1 MFPEALVERVL
12 KLFSYRGDVVL
23 DPFNGVGT
31 TTAVA
36 KRLGRIYV
44 GIDISEE
51 YCKKAEERVKN
62 TPVYTP
68 GRENGEEV
76 NRACLGGFRK

>member
-1 MFPEALVERVL
+1 MFPEAIAHNVM

-36 KRLGRIYV
+36 KRLNRYYV
-44 GIDISEE
+44 GIDTSEE
-51 YCKKAEERVKN
+51 YCEIARERVRCV
-62 TPVYTP
+62 TPVVTLEDYF
-68 GRENGEEV
+68 V
-76 NRACLGGFRK
+76 